1 MQEMRRRHIK
11 FPSINQYRNTVKV
24 AKLHATYVGKD
35 EDGAPIYDPSK
46 VLPTLEFLGTV
57 KLHGTNASIVHRVGQ
72 PLDCQSRKRILTVR
86 GDNAGFAQFTLG
98 DTGEPIWNP
107 YFTALRETN
116 GISPSETVIVYGEW
130 CGKGIQKGVAIAA
143 FDKTFI
149 IFAIRVY
156 DEVEEQGRWLYPE
169 EMSAVPLP
177 EHDRVKSILDFPTYR
192 VTIDFNNPVLAQNE
206 LARLTENVEAE
217 CPVAAAMG
225 VSGTGEGIVW
235 RCVSPDYNSS
245 DYWFKVK
252 GEKHSVTKVKTLAP
266 VDVELMTSIHEF
278 VGAVLQSSRLQQGI
292 EHLRESG
299 LEPSKRTTA
308 EYLRWVVKDVIK
320 EESDTMEASGL
331 QPKQVNKH
339 LSTQARKWYFEW
351 LSQNL

>member
-1 MQEMRRRHIK
+1 MRRKPIK
-11 FPSINQYRNTVKV
+11 FPSINQFRNTVKV

-35 EDGAPIYDPSK
+35 KDGAPIYDHSK
-46 VLPTLEFLGTV
+46 VPPTLEFLGTV

-72 PLDCQSRKRILTVR
+72 SLSCQSRNRVLSV
-86 GDNAGFAQFTLG
+86 GENDNAGFAQFTLG
-98 DTGEPIWNP
+98 DVEGPTWYP
-107 YFTALRETN
+107 YFAALREAN
-116 GISPSETVIVYGEW
+116 GISASETVIVYGEW
-130 CGKGIQKGVAIAA
+130 CGKGIQKGAAIAA
-143 FDKTFI
+143 FDKTFVM
-149 IFAIRVY
+149 FAIRAY
-156 DEVEEQGRWLYPE
+156 DEAEEQGRWLYPE

-192 VTIDFNNPVLAQNE
+192 VTIDFNNSALVQNE
-206 LARLTENVEAE
+206 LVRLTENVEAE

-308 EYLRWVVKDVIK
+308 EYLRWVIKDVMK

-331 QPKQVNKH
+331 QSKQVNKH

-351 LSQNL
+351 LNQDL